1 MFLFFQ
7 AQIFML
13 AHATE
18 MTAKASFSL
27 DTAPLHQK
35 LVITNLI
42 CPIEAREW
50 AQWLEEIGFL
60 PGEPVRVVARVM
72 PGASPL
78 VVSVG
83 PSFFALRNNEA
94 RCVQVRPI

>member
-1 MFLFFQ
+1 MP
-7 AQIFML
+7 

-18 MTAKASFSL
+18 ITTKASFSL

-35 LVITNLI
+35 LVITDLTS
-42 CPIEAREW
+42 PIEASEW
-50 AQWLEEIGFL
+50 VQCLEEIGFL
-60 PGEPVRVVARVM
+60 PGEPVSVVARVM

-83 PSFFALRNNEA
+83 PSFFALRDNEA